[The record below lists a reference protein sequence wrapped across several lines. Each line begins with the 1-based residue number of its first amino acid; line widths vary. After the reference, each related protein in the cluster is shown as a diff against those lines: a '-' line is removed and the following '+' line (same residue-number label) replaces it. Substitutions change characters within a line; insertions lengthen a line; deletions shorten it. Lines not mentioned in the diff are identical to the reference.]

1 MSFRDLKEKV
11 VISFVDSVYDVNET
25 GFIGQ
30 WVMDNY
36 ELDKK
41 QFKDL
46 LMKPT
51 EDGYIQSKE
60 VSDLITKFIT
70 NQNELSKLCEVMTNI
85 DKLFGTDTWLGSRFS
100 EDVDNHQLGI
110 IEDILKI
117 LNVKFIQS
125 REVV

>member
-11 VISFVDSVYDVNET
+11 VISFVDSVYDVHET

-30 WVMDNY
+30 WVLDNY
-36 ELDKK
+36 DLEKN

-70 NQNELSKLCEVMTNI
+70 NQNELNKLWDVMTNI
-85 DKLFGTDTWLGSRFS
+85 DKLFGTDTWLGDGFS
-100 EDVDNHQLGI
+100 DDVENHQLRI

-117 LNVKFIQS
+117 LNVKFIES

>member
-11 VISFVDSVYDVNET
+11 VISFVDSVYDEYET
-25 GFIGQ
+25 WYGE

-46 LMKPT
+46 LMNTTK
-51 EDGYIQSKE
+51 DDSM
-60 VSDLITKFIT
+60 DITKLVCDFNT
-70 NQNELSKLCEVMTNI
+70 KQRELSKLSDVMTNI
-85 DKLFGTDTWLGSRFS
+85 DKLFGTDTWLGDRFS

-110 IEDILKI
+110 IDDILKI

>member
-11 VISFVDSVYDVNET
+11 VISFVDSVYDEYET
-25 GFIGQ
+25 WYGE

>member
-11 VISFVDSVYDVNET
+11 VIRFVDSVYDELET
-25 GFIGQ
+25 GFIGE
-30 WVMDNY
+30 WVLDNY
-36 ELDKK
+36 DLEKI

-51 EDGYIQSKE
+51 EDGYIHSKE
-60 VSDLITKFIT
+60 VSDLITKFNT
-70 NQNELSKLCEVMTNI
+70 NQNELSKLWEVMTNI
-85 DKLFGTDTWLGSRFS
+85 DKLFGTESWLGGRFS

>member
-11 VISFVDSVYDVNET
+11 VISFVDSVYDEYET
-25 GFIGQ
+25 GFIGE

-36 ELDKK
+36 DLEKN